1 MSLRKI
7 AGWVFLTIPFI
18 IMVLLNLFLYG
29 FYLTFIAFTIVAL
42 FGVSVICCICLGL
55 HLLEV

>member
-1 MSLRKI
+1 
-7 AGWVFLTIPFI
+7 
-18 IMVLLNLFLYG
+18 MVLLNLFLYG